1 MTRSILFAFASL
13 LVLEACSPAATAPAS
28 DTSVVATE
36 AVTLT
41 GAKVAPG
48 RGRHV
53 YQLSW
58 SSDVPN
64 VPVRLEASADPAFE
78 AGTGI
83 VIAEALT
90 ATEYIWTAPQDAP
103 RQYFLII
110 PEAGEPVRV
119 SHFLLPLEGGRNFRD
134 LGGYATGDG
143 RRVKWGTVYR
153 SGVMD
158 SLTDADYDY
167 LSGLGISVICDFRA
181 SRERA
186 DEPTNWRAGEIEY
199 ITFDDPSAEDDM
211 SSAFASVLTAQGV
224 TGEQVRDTFISAY
237 RSMPNTYAPA
247 YTEMFDQLANGSLPL
262 AFNCSAGKDRTGVA
276 AALLLSALGV
286 PRETVVED
294 YALSEQV
301 VDFMAE
307 FEVGLGEVD
316 PDSPYAFL
324 AQLPPDVIR
333 PLMRTEPAYIEAALD
348 TIEAEHGSVVAFIQS
363 ELGVDDDELARI
375 RERLLEG

>member
-1 MTRSILFAFASL
+1 MTRSIFLAFASL
-13 LVLEACSPAATAPAS
+13 LVLGACAPAATAPAS
-28 DTSVVATE
+28 DKDVAAVAGVTITSAE
-36 AVTLT
+36 
-41 GAKVAPG
+41 VAPNTG
-48 RGRHV
+48 RSV

-58 SSDVPN
+58 SADVHDVPF
-64 VPVRLEASADPAFE
+64 RLEASADPAFE
-78 AGTGI
+78 AGAGY
-83 VIAEALT
+83 VIAEALM
-90 ATEYIWTAPQDAP
+90 ATEYTWTAPVDAP

-110 PEAGEPVRV
+110 PEVGDPVRV
-119 SHFLLPLEGGRNFRD
+119 SHLLLPLEGGRNFRD
-134 LGGYATGDG
+134 LGGYATEDG

-167 LSGLGISVICDFRA
+167 LSGLGISVVCDLRA

-186 DEPTNWRAGEIEY
+186 EEPTNWRAGEIEY
-199 ITFDDPSAEDDM
+199 ITFDDPSADDDM
-211 SSAFASVLTAQGV
+211 SRAFASVLMAPGV
-224 TGEQVRDTFISAY
+224 TGDQVRDWFVDAY
-237 RSMPNTYAPA
+237 RFMPDTYAPA

-276 AALLLSALGV
+276 AALILSALGV

-294 YALSEQV
+294 YALSEQL

-307 FEVGLGEVD
+307 FEIGHGEID

-324 AQLPPDVIR
+324 AQLSPDVIR

-363 ELGVDDDELARI
+363 VLGVDDMDLARI

>member
-1 MTRSILFAFASL
+1 MTRSILLTFASL
-13 LVLEACSPAATAPAS
+13 FVLGACAPAATGPAS
-28 DTSVVATE
+28 DTNVVMAD
-36 AVTLT
+36 AINIT
-41 GAKVAPG
+41 GAEVAPNND
-48 RGRHV
+48 RHV

-58 SSDVPN
+58 SADLPN
-64 VPVRLEASADPAFE
+64 VPVRLEVSSDPAFE
-78 AGTGI
+78 AGTGN
-83 VIAEALT
+83 VIAEALL
-90 ATEYIWTAPQDAP
+90 ATEYTWTAPDEAP

-110 PEAGEPVRV
+110 PEVGAPVRV

-134 LGGYATGDG
+134 LGGYATEDG
-143 RRVKWGTVYR
+143 RSVKWGTVYR

-158 SLTDADYDY
+158 GLTDADYDY
-167 LSGLGISVICDFRA
+167 LSGLGISVVCDFRA

-199 ITFDDPSAEDDM
+199 ITFEDPSAEDDM
-211 SSAFASVLTAQGV
+211 SQAFASVLMSPDV
-224 TGEQVRDTFISAY
+224 TGEQVRETFISAY
-237 RSMPNTYAPA
+237 RSMPDTYAPA

-294 YALSEQV
+294 YAMSEQV

-333 PLMRTEPAYIEAALD
+333 PLMRTEPAYIEASLD
-348 TIEAEHGSVVAFIQS
+348 TIEAEHGSVIAFIQS
-363 ELGVDDDELARI
+363 ELGVDDSELARI